1 MSGYYVLDGDEPIQ
15 VDSLEEWSS
24 WYLRSDREVART
36 TLSDGATITT
46 EFVGVDHRPPD
57 DASATPL
64 LFETRTFDS
73 NWRTSA
79 SRRYATLREAKL
91 GHRAT
96 VRRRI
101 RRLG

>member
-1 MSGYYVLDGDEPIQ
+1 MSGYYVLDGDKPIEAA
-15 VDSLEEWSS
+15 SLEEWSS

-36 TLSDGATITT
+36 TLADGATVTT

-64 LFETRTFDS
+64 LFETRTFDA
-73 NWRTSA
+73 NWRGSS
-79 SRRYATLREAKL
+79 SRCYATWRQAKL
-91 GHRAT
+91 GHRAA